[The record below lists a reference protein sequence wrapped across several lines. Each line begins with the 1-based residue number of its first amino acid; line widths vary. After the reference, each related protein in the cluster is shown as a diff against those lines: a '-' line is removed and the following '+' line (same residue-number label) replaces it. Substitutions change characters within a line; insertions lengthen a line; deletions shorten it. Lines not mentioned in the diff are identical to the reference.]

1 MVNKNKIYKLIKEY
15 LSVAAAAFLVALAV
29 HTFILPNKFVPG
41 GASGIAAILD
51 YIGVL
56 PAAYGNFVVNFPLLV
71 LGLIFLKK
79 DFAVKTVFAIITITV
94 SKLFLEAI
102 NFFQFDGDIL
112 LAVIMA
118 GILFGLSIG
127 IMFGING
134 SNGGTE
140 VVLRLI
146 QRFSPEANVSKWM
159 IIVDACVIFV
169 GGIIAKD
176 IWVTLYSMLMT
187 YTCSIAYE
195 LYANGIDP
203 SVKFNVI
210 TDKSKELLEELPKR
224 YKYSI
229 HSIEVSGGS
238 PNSKSG
244 KQMITIALRRRQV
257 PRLKELILEVDK
269 ECFGYVE
276 TVQSFVLPRSRM

>member
-1 MVNKNKIYKLIKEY
+1 MLKKNSVIRIIREY
-15 LSVAAAAFLVALAV
+15 LSVTASALLVAVAV

-51 YIGVL
+51 YVGIL
-56 PAAYGNFVVNFPLLV
+56 PAAYGIFVVNFPLLV

-79 DFAVKTVFAIITITV
+79 DFAIKTSYAIFMIMLG
-94 SKLFLEAI
+94 KLLLEAVG
-102 NFFQFDGDIL
+102 FFQFTGDIL

-127 IMFGING
+127 IAFSVNS

-140 VVLRLI
+140 AILRLI
-146 QRFSPEANVSKWM
+146 QRFNPEANVGKLM
-159 IIVDACVIFV
+159 VVVDTCVILI
-169 GGIIAKD
+169 GGVIIKD
-176 IWVTLYSMLMT
+176 IWATVYSILMA

-203 SVKFNVI
+203 RVKFNII
-210 TDKSKELLEELPKR
+210 TDKPQELIEKLPSR
-224 YKYSI
+224 YKI
-229 HSIEVSGGS
+229 NVNFIAVEGTS
-238 PNSKSG
+238 PNNREG
-244 KQMITIALRRRQV
+244 KQMLTIALRRRQI
-257 PRLKELILEVDK
+257 PHLKVLVLEVDE

-276 TVQSFVLPRSRM
+276 TVQSMILPQTRM